1 MNKKD
6 IIKIRKFVSKIL
18 FLKSNLNLFKFILNI
33 LFYIS
38 KFLLFNLYL
47 KIYFILMPKKKHQYI
62 NI

>member
-33 LFYIS
+33 L
-38 KFLLFNLYL
+38 LLKYHIATI
-47 KIYFILMPKKKHQYI
+47 KIKKLNYYF
-62 NI
+62 

>member
-33 LFYIS
+33 LFYIYS
-38 KFLLFNLYL
+38 LKNFYFFLYNKIIIL
-47 KIYFILMPKKKHQYI
+47 KIII
-62 NI
+62 